1 MRVVEYRAGADV
13 TVAPLL
19 TPMDDFAEL
28 RATRAALPAIGGYRI
43 LRPRPV
49 RRPPARSQTLQ
60 RLADARLR
68 ATGFLSVLFIGGLGL
83 AVLAGPA
90 NCPCHSRLAAA
101 AQTLRDARI
110 VSRFAYVKAA
120 AIEAD
125 DELPMLSMAALVE
138 PYDGLGSSM
147 GPSMGASPISTSAI
161 APASKERAR
170 DGAAAR
176 ERVAGFPA
184 EIEALSDAAPK
195 LVRLAA
201 ASPPEPDLTPTLPI
215 VEITTPAEPE
225 VIAVDVKP
233 DRDAGPKHTSRRHSR
248 SAARARRARL
258 NAAKATASIKVA
270 RAPRWAKQMFETPWQ
285 SSAFSYI
292 R

>member
-1 MRVVEYRAGADV
+1 MRVVEYRAGTDV
-13 TVAPLL
+13 SVAPVL
-19 TPMDDFAEL
+19 TPMDDFAAL
-28 RATRAALPAIGGYRI
+28 RANRAALPAIGGYRI

-49 RRPPARSQTLQ
+49 RRPPTRSHTLQ
-60 RLADARLR
+60 RLASARLR

-90 NCPCHSRLAAA
+90 NCPCHSRFAAA
-101 AQTLRDARI
+101 PETMRDARLA
-110 VSRFAYVKAA
+110 SRFAYVKAA
-120 AIEAD
+120 AIDAD
-125 DELPMLSMAALVE
+125 SELPMLSMATLVE
-138 PYDGLGSSM
+138 SYDALD
-147 GPSMGASPISTSAI
+147 PSMGASPISTSAI
-161 APASKERAR
+161 VPPSKEPAR
-170 DGAAAR
+170 GGSAAWS
-176 ERVAGFPA
+176 RVAGLPA
-184 EIEALSDAAPK
+184 EIETLSDAAPK

-215 VEITTPAEPE
+215 VEMTTPAEPE

-233 DRDAGPKHTSRRHSR
+233 DQDAGPKHTSRRHHR

-258 NAAKATASIKVA
+258 NAAKANAPIKVA